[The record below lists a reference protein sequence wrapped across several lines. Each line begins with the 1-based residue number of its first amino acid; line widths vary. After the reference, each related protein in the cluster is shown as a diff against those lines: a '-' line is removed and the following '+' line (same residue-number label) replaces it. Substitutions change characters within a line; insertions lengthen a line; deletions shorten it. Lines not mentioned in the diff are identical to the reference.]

1 MCGSHTK
8 HIGTVIL
15 SQGMTTK
22 ILPLTLSFAGYL
34 SLRVLLLK
42 LEYFCEVKL
51 FLNAELASEA
61 KTNTQ
66 IKERKCDRERHLE
79 RKKTTLLTP
88 TLGKISGFLNLLPSR
103 GC

>member
-1 MCGSHTK
+1 M
-8 HIGTVIL
+8 GTVIL
-15 SQGMTTK
+15 SQGVTTK
-22 ILPLTLSFAGYL
+22 VLPLTLSFAGYL
-34 SLRVLLLK
+34 SLWVLLLK

-51 FLNAELASEA
+51 FLNAKLASEA

-79 RKKTTLLTP
+79 RIKMSTMLTL
-88 TLGKISGFLNLLPSR
+88 TLGKIPGFLNLLPSR